1 MKNKFVKHIENL
13 FTKEDKLI
21 LSISGGAD
29 SVALALLLFGN
40 GFNFSFAHCNF
51 NLRGKESDGD
61 EKFVV
66 DLSKQLNINCEIK
79 HFDTEKYA
87 LENSISIQM
96 AARDLRYNW
105 FENLRKKTN
114 SDYILVAHHSDDDK
128 ETFFINLIRGSGMRG
143 FLGMKEKKNKIIRPL
158 LSFSRKEIEEYLHQ
172 KNQSFRTDSSNVDT
186 KYLRNNIRHHLL
198 PLIYD
203 MNPSFGKTIEMEMKY
218 LNEVFDVFSEVIDK
232 RKSEIV
238 SSYKDGISID
248 IGKLLKD
255 KNDNILMHEILSPYG
270 FSETEKVL
278 KSAKGE
284 SGKVFY
290 SETHKLLIDREK
302 IFVSKRKK
310 SEVEKIFI
318 EKEESKINFPLKLA
332 FSISENTNVIPNEN
346 IAKID
351 FEKLTF
357 PLTLRKWKEGD
368 YFYPLGMNGK
378 KKLSDFFIDNKLSL
392 FEKEDIWILC
402 SDQKVVWIVGSRIDD
417 RFKITENSKKAYI
430 AELF

>member
-1 MKNKFVKHIENL
+1 
-13 FTKEDKLI
+13 
-21 LSISGGAD
+21 
-29 SVALALLLFGN
+29 
-40 GFNFSFAHCNF
+40 
-51 NLRGKESDGD
+51 
-61 EKFVV
+61 
-66 DLSKQLNINCEIK
+66 
-79 HFDTEKYA
+79 
-87 LENSISIQM
+87 
-96 AARDLRYNW
+96 
-105 FENLRKKTN
+105 
-114 SDYILVAHHSDDDK
+114 
-128 ETFFINLIRGSGMRG
+128 
-143 FLGMKEKKNKIIRPL
+143 
-158 LSFSRKEIEEYLHQ
+158 
-172 KNQSFRTDSSNVDT
+172 
-186 KYLRNNIRHHLL
+186 
-198 PLIYD
+198 
-203 MNPSFGKTIEMEMKY
+203 MKY

-248 IGKLLKD
+248 IGKLVKD
-255 KNDNILMHEILSPYG
+255 KNDNILMYEILSPYG

>member
-1 MKNKFVKHIENL
+1 
-13 FTKEDKLI
+13 
-21 LSISGGAD
+21 
-29 SVALALLLFGN
+29 
-40 GFNFSFAHCNF
+40 
-51 NLRGKESDGD
+51 
-61 EKFVV
+61 
-66 DLSKQLNINCEIK
+66 
-79 HFDTEKYA
+79 
-87 LENSISIQM
+87 
-96 AARDLRYNW
+96 
-105 FENLRKKTN
+105 
-114 SDYILVAHHSDDDK
+114 
-128 ETFFINLIRGSGMRG
+128 
-143 FLGMKEKKNKIIRPL
+143 L

-172 KNQSFRTDSSNVDT
+172 KNQSFRTDNSNVDT

-248 IGKLLKD
+248 IGKLVKD
-255 KNDNILMHEILSPYG
+255 KNDNILTYEILSPYG

-378 KKLSDFFIDNKLSL
+378 KKLSDFFIDKKLSL
-392 FEKEDIWILC
+392 FEKEDSWILC